1 MRVPDAGLV
10 RSVIRGGVR
19 RRIRGYRRRGGILMY
34 HRVID
39 AAFDPWGICVSPRMF
54 DEQMQVL
61 AEHRSTVDAVS
72 FSADGDAYSRSG
84 ERLAVTFDD
93 GYLDNVVAALPILE
107 RHEIPATIFV
117 IGNAVGRTREFWWD
131 ALERAVLA
139 PTVLP
144 VELEITLGD
153 ERHRYTLADG
163 SAEQATDG
171 SAEQVTDGRWR
182 ADVDAAVTDR

>member
-1 MRVPDAGLV
+1 M
-10 RSVIRGGVR
+10 
-19 RRIRGYRRRGGILMY
+19 
-34 HRVID
+34 
-39 AAFDPWGICVSPRMF
+39 
-54 DEQMQVL
+54 
-61 AEHRSTVDAVS
+61 
-72 FSADGDAYSRSG
+72 
-84 ERLAVTFDD
+84 
-93 GYLDNVVAALPILE
+93 VAALPILE
-107 RHEIPATIFV
+107 HHEIPATIFV

-144 VELEITLGD
+144 VELGVTLGD

-182 ADVDAAVTDR
+182 ADVRAAVTDRQRLFATLWAAIVVLDPDEQDRAADDLLTWSGQRCRCPGSWWTTTSSPSSPRIR